1 MGKSMKI
8 AALMTALTTCA
19 ALGLS
24 PLGAANAWAQD
35 STAENDRAI
44 ALMATDPAG
53 ARAILEPLA
62 AAGDAEAMNNLAVL
76 IGNDGPDWSGDP
88 LRAEALQE
96 AAIKG
101 GSKVAALNVALRL
114 LTDPQGDHARAIILL
129 KMADTNGKLK
139 TATAYPW
146 GRAYLFGWGVERDL
160 ARGVAYLEQADA
172 GGSFASDIHFLLGR
186 AYDNGWGVTPD
197 PVRAYTHM
205 RASADDGDER
215 AQWQTGMMLLQGD
228 GVAADA
234 VEAYRYVTMSAENG
248 HIDGMNSRAVM
259 LALGQGVEKD
269 PAAAREWYAAAADQ
283 RSAHAMRALGGMYL
297 TGEGGEQAP
306 ALGIAML
313 ELAAEAGDPQ
323 APKALAM
330 ATDLRAEL
338 RTAIDAAKA
347 EWIARVGKPDPA
359 R

>member
-1 MGKSMKI
+1 MKTV
-8 AALMTALTTCA
+8 ALITALTACA

-24 PLGAANAWAQD
+24 SLGTASAWAQD
-35 STAENDRAI
+35 STADNDRAVEM
-44 ALMATDPAG
+44 MATDPVG
-53 ARAILEPLA
+53 ARAMLEPLA

-76 IGNDGPDWSGDP
+76 IGNDGPDWTGDP
-88 LRAEALQE
+88 VRAEALQE

-114 LTDPQGDHARAIILL
+114 LTDPKGDHARAIILL
-129 KMADTNGKLK
+129 KMADTNEMLK

-160 ARGVAYLEQADA
+160 ARGVAYLEQADD

-186 AYDNGWGVTPD
+186 AYDNSWGVTPD

-205 RASADDGDER
+205 RAAADDGDER
-215 AQWQTGMMLLQGD
+215 AQWQTGMMMLQGE
-228 GVAADA
+228 GVAPDA
-234 VEAYRYVTMSAENG
+234 VEAYRYVKLSAENG

-259 LALGQGVEKD
+259 LALGQGVGQD
-269 PAAAREWYAAAADQ
+269 PAAARDWYAAAADQ

-297 TGEGGEQAP
+297 TGEGGDAAP

-330 ATDLRAEL
+330 VRDLSAEL
-338 RTAIDAAKA
+338 RADIDAAKA
-347 EWIARVGKPDPA
+347 EWIATIGKPDPA